1 MILDKIVEHKKLQ
14 LEKEK
19 RETPIE
25 KWIELSQEKIIRN
38 FKEALQGENI
48 SVIAEIKKASPS
60 KGIIK
65 EDFDVEVIAKVYEKL
80 KVNAISVLTEQE
92 FFRGKDSFIEIT
104 KAVNSKPV
112 LRKDFIIDPYQIYQ
126 AKAIGADAILLV
138 AAILPGI
145 LKDYYELATSLGLH
159 VLIEVHNRQELEEA
173 LKSGGE
179 IIGIN
184 NRDLKTFKEDLTT
197 TEKLIKYI
205 PKNKVIVSESSIK
218 TSEDIRYLKSL
229 GVSAVLIGETFMR
242 NIEEIERLEQFL
254 ERARE

>member
-1 MILDKIVEHKKLQ
+1 MILNKIVENKKLQ

-19 RETPIE
+19 RKIPIE
-25 KWIELSQEKIIRN
+25 KWIELSQGKTIRN
-38 FKEALQGENI
+38 FKEALQGEKI

-65 EDFDVEVIAKVYEKL
+65 EDFDVETIAKVYEKI
-80 KVNAISVLTEQE
+80 KVNAVSVLTEQE
-92 FFRGKDSFIEIT
+92 FFKGKDSFIEIT
-104 KAVNSKPV
+104 KAVNSKPI

-126 AKAIGADAILLV
+126 AKAIGADAILLIS
-138 AAILPGI
+138 ALLTGKI
-145 LKDYYELATSLGLH
+145 KDYYDLATSIGLH
-159 VLIEVHNRQELEEA
+159 VLIEVHNEEEVEEA

-184 NRDLKTFKEDLTT
+184 NRDLNTFKEDLTT

-205 PKNKVIVSESSIK
+205 PKHKVVVSESSIK
-218 TSEDIRYLKSL
+218 TSEDIRCLKSL

-242 NIEEIERLEQFL
+242 NIEDIERLEQFL
-254 ERARE
+254 EGARE

>member
-14 LEKEK
+14 IEKEK

-25 KWIELSQEKIIRN
+25 KWIELSQGKITRN
-38 FKEALQGENI
+38 FKEALQGEDI

-65 EDFDVEVIAKVYEKL
+65 EDFDVEAIAKVYEKI

-92 FFRGKDSFIEIT
+92 FFKGKDSFIEIT
-104 KAVNSKPV
+104 KAVNSKPI

-126 AKAIGADAILLV
+126 AKAIGADAILLI
-138 AAILPGI
+138 AALLPGK
-145 LKDYYELATSLGLH
+145 LKDYYDLATSIGLH
-159 VLIEVHNRQELEEA
+159 VLIEVHNKEELEET

-205 PKNKVIVSESSIK
+205 PKDKVIVSESSIK

-242 NIEEIERLEQFL
+242 NIEYIERLEQFL